1 MIALCLFN
9 LWCSA
14 FRYSGVRALSWVI
27 GLKHDMCCVCERL
40 LRGML
45 KKDTGNRQ
53 TDTLGYGFTDDLEAE
68 FGIDYLPLRDEFC
81 MVFSDFEA
89 ILYN

>member
-1 MIALCLFN
+1 
-9 LWCSA
+9 
-14 FRYSGVRALSWVI
+14 
-27 GLKHDMCCVCERL
+27 
-40 LRGML
+40 ML

-81 MVFSDFEA
+81 MAFSDFEA
-89 ILYN
+89 ILHN